1 VKAVFDTNILI
12 DYLKGISEAKVELQR
27 YDTKL
32 ISLITWMEVLV
43 GSRSE
48 EERRAVRAFLNSF
61 AILEIDQQVAET
73 AVILRQ
79 RYGQKLP
86 DALIYATAKVQ
97 KCQLV
102 TRNTK
107 DFISEPDIRVP
118 YTLAN

>member
-1 VKAVFDTNILI
+1 MKAVFDTNILI